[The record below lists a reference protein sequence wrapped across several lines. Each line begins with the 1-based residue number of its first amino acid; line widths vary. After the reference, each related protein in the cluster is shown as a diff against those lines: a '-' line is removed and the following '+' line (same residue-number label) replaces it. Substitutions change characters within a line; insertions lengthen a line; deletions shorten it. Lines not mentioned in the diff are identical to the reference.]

1 MIPKKT
7 ATPADG
13 EKYERRID
21 GPAEIIDEAVVIA
34 TVDGVGPAI
43 ERMSDAGVAHQTALR
58 VLSSPAH
65 HREVREATIAKVL
78 STRRRAG
85 KS

>member
-1 MIPKKT
+1 
-7 ATPADG
+7 
-13 EKYERRID
+13 
-21 GPAEIIDEAVVIA
+21 VIA